1 MSGTE
6 QNIVNSMQQL
16 SVQPSNSGQTEKPTQ
31 VVNPAVNRSQP
42 SSVSKLTAV
51 KSSTVSPAIAT
62 IDRLLSLGT
71 NIPPP
76 PPIITRTSDMDPH
89 TVEQLRAVKEL
100 LATQEEESQNLRDHH
115 HELRERLEDCENKI
129 KKLTEQNSE
138 LAEKEKNLTQ
148 KLGDQVRNNK
158 QMSIVMEEYERTISS
173 LIGDREADT
182 KRWAEER
189 ATLVR
194 DRDEAAVHL
203 ASMEHA
209 FNDVHTKYERC
220 KVIIQ
225 GYKSNEE
232 TLKATVEE
240 NTDAIQ
246 QLQARYETLRQHAM
260 QQLNKANAE
269 LDSVKKVH
277 QTDILKLN
285 AMVKKSDVLV
295 SSLQE
300 SLSQKIKDN
309 EELTSI
315 CDELITKVGH
325 SS

>member
-16 SVQPSNSGQTEKPTQ
+16 SVQPSNSGPTEKPTQ
-31 VVNPAVNRSQP
+31 VVTPAVKQSAAKTTP
-42 SSVSKLTAV
+42 V
-51 KSSTVSPAIAT
+51 KANTVSPAIAT
-62 IDRLLSLGT
+62 IDRLLSLGA

-76 PPIITRTSDMDPH
+76 PPPVINRSSDMDPH

-100 LATQEEESQNLRDHH
+100 LTTQEEEAHNLR
-115 HELRERLEDCENKI
+115 ELNRELKERLEDCEVKI
-129 KKLTEQNSE
+129 KKLSEQNDE
-138 LAEKEKNLTQ
+138 YVEKEKTLSQ
-148 KLGDQVRNNK
+148 RVAEKVRNNK
-158 QMSIVMEEYERTISS
+158 QMSVVMEEYERTISS
-173 LIGDREADT
+173 LIGERET
-182 KRWAEER
+182 EGKRWTEER
-189 ATLVR
+189 STLVR
-194 DRDEAAVHL
+194 ERDEAAAHL

-232 TLKATVEE
+232 TLKRTVEE
-240 NTDAIQ
+240 NNDAIQ
-246 QLQARYETLRQHAM
+246 KLEARYETLRQHAM

-277 QTDILKLN
+277 QSEILKLN
-285 AMVKKSDVLV
+285 AMLKKSEVHA

-300 SLSQKIKDN
+300 SLAQKIKDN
-309 EELTSI
+309 EELTAI
-315 CDELITKVGH
+315 CDELINKVG
-325 SS
+325 

>member
-6 QNIVNSMQQL
+6 QNIVHSMQQL
-16 SVQPSNSGQTEKPTQ
+16 SMQPSNSGPTEKPTQ
-31 VVNPAVNRSQP
+31 VVTPAVNRSQP
-42 SSVSKLTAV
+42 SSATKVTPV
-51 KSSTVSPAIAT
+51 KPNTVSPAIAT
-62 IDRLLSLGT
+62 IDRLLSLGA

-76 PPIITRTSDMDPH
+76 PPVITRTSDMDPH

-100 LATQEEESQNLRDHH
+100 LTAQEEEAQGLRDLH
-115 HELRERLEDCENKI
+115 HELRERLDECETKI
-129 KKLTEQNSE
+129 KKLTEQNDE
-138 LAEKEKNLTQ
+138 YAEKEKSLSQ
-148 KLGDQVRNNK
+148 KLAEQVRNNK

-173 LIGDREADT
+173 LIGDREGDT
-182 KRWAEER
+182 KRWGEER
-189 ATLVR
+189 STLVR
-194 DRDEAAVHL
+194 ERDEAAAHL

-232 TLKATVEE
+232 MLKKTVEE

-269 LDSVKKVH
+269 LDSVKKAH
-277 QTDILKLN
+277 QGDILKLN
-285 AMVKKSDVLV
+285 AMLKKSEVCV

-315 CDELITKVGH
+315 CDELINKVG
-325 SS
+325 